1 MDDLVWQILLA
12 GFAIFVVFKISLITY
27 RRRALSPGPH
37 YNWERDR
44 YGPICHSRGDSSG
57 GLLPGAHQIEGKPKT
72 KLDGLLKK
80 ELARSAAARHAT
92 IGISGGTTSISCPR

>member
-27 RRRALSPGPH
+27 RRGLPGAPLQMG
-37 YNWERDR
+37 RDR
-44 YGPICHSRGDSSG
+44 YRRFVIPG
-57 GLLPGAHQIEGKPKT
+57 GVHLGTATAAHQIEGNRAT
-72 KLDGLLKK
+72 TGRTSKK
-80 ELARSAAARHAT
+80 ELARREAARHAT